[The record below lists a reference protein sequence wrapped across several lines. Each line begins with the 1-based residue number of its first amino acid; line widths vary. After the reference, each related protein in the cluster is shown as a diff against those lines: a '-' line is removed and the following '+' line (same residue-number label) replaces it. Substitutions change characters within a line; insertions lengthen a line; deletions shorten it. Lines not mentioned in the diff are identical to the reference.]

1 MHKIVWHSTTHHEGL
16 NEYIFYFIDFF
27 VHIHCIIAACQN
39 FLPKASKHS
48 VYHIIYIIRNL
59 QKVHSAYLKVEDF
72 SQLGCC
78 LHLKTPLSF
87 LLNMKKTSTQ
97 PDGLLCIPHTTR
109 LLCIWAFDPLVPLL
123 LQCSPLH
130 VSKPC
135 LSFKTY

>member
-1 MHKIVWHSTTHHEGL
+1 MHKIVWHSTAHHEGL

-87 LLNMKKTSTQ
+87 LLNIKKNFNSTWWLTLYSSHYQTS
-97 PDGLLCIPHTTR
+97 LYLS
-109 LLCIWAFDPLVPLL
+109 IW
-123 LQCSPLH
+123 SPSSLTFAML
-130 VSKPC
+130 SSPC
-135 LSFKTY
+135 V